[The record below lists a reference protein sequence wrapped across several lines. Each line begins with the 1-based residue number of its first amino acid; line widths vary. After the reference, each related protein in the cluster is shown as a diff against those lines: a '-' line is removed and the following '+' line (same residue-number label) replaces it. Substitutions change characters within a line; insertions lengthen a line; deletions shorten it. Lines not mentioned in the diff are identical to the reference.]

1 MAFVGSRTGD
11 EAAEERQR
19 EAAARGDVIDLDSA
33 SVKPEPGAGSSS
45 SATAAASSASPAVS
59 GLQPIFEG
67 LRDELDD
74 FATALAEAMA
84 WCHEQVDEQGYKS
97 VQSLVEVGEQGELAA
112 ALPLKP
118 GQRKLLIK
126 RLEQAAAPEGKR
138 RRR

>member
-84 WCHEQVDEQGYKS
+84 WCHEQGYKS